1 MIPKQIVIGPFA
13 FHLYGAVIGIAIFI
27 GWYVSKKRA
36 AIYKIPANI
45 FEDYLLILP
54 LISSLVGA
62 RTYHVVDY
70 WHVYRQNP
78 ISILYIQNGGLGI
91 WGALIGAVIGF
102 SIFCKIRKLDFL
114 KVLDLFAPALVLGQ
128 AIGRLGNYINQEGF
142 GPPTN
147 LPWKVYIEP
156 ASRPLNYIYDNY
168 FHPTFFY
175 EAILNLLSFL
185 ILITI
190 AKRLKKPGQVF
201 SIYLILYALSRFV
214 TEHFRIDTWIIG
226 DLKVSYLFS
235 AVCFFLGVFA
245 YIYLAYFK
253 RLDRS

>member
-1 MIPKQIVIGPFA
+1 MIPKQIDIGPFA

-27 GWYVSKKRA
+27 GWFVSKKRA
-36 AIYKIPANI
+36 KLYKIPVNI

-54 LISSLVGA
+54 LTSSLIGA
-62 RTYHVVDY
+62 RAYHVADY
-70 WHVYRQNP
+70 WHVYNQNP

-91 WGALIGAVIGF
+91 WGALIGAVIGL
-102 SIFCKIRKLDFL
+102 SIYCKIRKLDLL
-114 KVLDLFAPALVLGQ
+114 KVLDLCAPALVLGQ
-128 AIGRLGNYINQEGF
+128 AIGRIGNYINQEGF

-156 ASRPLNYIYDNY
+156 LNRPLNFLSDEY

-175 EAILNLLSFL
+175 EAILNLLSFF
-185 ILITI
+185 ILIII
-190 AKRLKKPGQVF
+190 AKKQKKPGQVF
-201 SIYLILYALSRFV
+201 SVYLILYALSRFV
-214 TEHFRIDTWIIG
+214 TEHFRIDTWIIQ

-235 AVCFFLGVFA
+235 AACLFLGVFT
-245 YIYLAYFK
+245 YIYLTHFK

>member
-1 MIPKQIVIGPFA
+1 MIPKQIDIGPFT
-13 FHLYGAVIGIAIFI
+13 FHLYGAVIGVAIFI
-27 GWYVSKKRA
+27 GWYVSKKGA
-36 AIYKIPANI
+36 KFYKIPENT
-45 FEDYLLILP
+45 FEDYLLIIP
-54 LISSLVGA
+54 LISSLIGA
-62 RTYHVVDY
+62 RAYHVIDY
-70 WHVYRQNP
+70 WHVYKQDP

-91 WGALIGAVIGF
+91 WGAIIGAIIGLF
-102 SIFCKIRKLDFL
+102 LFCRIRKLSFP
-114 KVLDLFAPALVLGQ
+114 KVLDLFSPALALGQ
-128 AIGRLGNYINQEGF
+128 VIGRLGNYINQEGF

-156 ASRPLNYIYDNY
+156 ASRPIIYVSDKY

-175 EAILNLLSFL
+175 EALLNLLSFL

-214 TEHFRIDTWIIG
+214 TEHFRIDTWVIG
-226 DLKVSYLFS
+226 ELKVSYLFS
-235 AVCFFLGVFA
+235 AICFILGVSI
-245 YIYLAYFK
+245 YIYIAKFK